1 MKTTDP
7 RLQTSGNPSAPD
19 SEIVNRPWFRY
30 TKLMPRRVRM
40 ARCLGRGC
48 CPKGF
53 SLLELLVTVA
63 LILILTTLYWSP
75 NRASRQH
82 GLQISC
88 QKNLQKAYIALEI
101 YANDSGGKFPQLKG
115 AQTSGEVLDILV
127 PRYTSDTSVFI
138 CPGSKDSLLGS
149 GESLRGRRISYAY
162 YMGRCLT
169 NGLPLMSDRQVDTH
183 AKAAGQP
190 VFSTT
195 GKPPGNNHRQY
206 GGNFLFC
213 DGHVELTPATV
224 PFALDLGPGE
234 VLLNP

>member
-1 MKTTDP
+1 
-7 RLQTSGNPSAPD
+7 
-19 SEIVNRPWFRY
+19 
-30 TKLMPRRVRM
+30 MPRGVSI
-40 ARCLGRGC
+40 ARCLGTSCRA
-48 CPKGF
+48 KGF
-53 SLLELLVTVA
+53 SLIELLVTVV

-75 NRASRQH
+75 NRSSRQH
-82 GLQISC
+82 GLQMSC

-149 GESLRGRRISYAY
+149 GESLRSRKISYAY
-162 YMGRCLT
+162 YMGRVLT
-169 NGLPLMSDRQVDTH
+169 NSLVLMSDRQVDTS
-183 AKAAGQP
+183 AKTAGQAA
-190 VFSTT
+190 FSTT

-213 DGHVELTPATV
+213 DGHVELTPAKV